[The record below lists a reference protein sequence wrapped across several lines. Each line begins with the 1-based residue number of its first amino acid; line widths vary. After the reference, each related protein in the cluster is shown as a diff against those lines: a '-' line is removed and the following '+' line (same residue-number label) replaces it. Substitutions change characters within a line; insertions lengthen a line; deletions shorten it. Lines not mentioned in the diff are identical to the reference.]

1 MTRVDK
7 GRRRPLGRHVAEER
21 RLDDGAVENDRVD
34 KDRSRR
40 RCQRRSRKHMAEEA
54 RGQMSR
60 RRRRHNMLHV
70 DNGGIYD
77 GGGLDED

>member
-40 RCQRRSRKHMAEEA
+40 RCRRSRKHMAEEA

-70 DNGGIYD
+70 DEGGIYD